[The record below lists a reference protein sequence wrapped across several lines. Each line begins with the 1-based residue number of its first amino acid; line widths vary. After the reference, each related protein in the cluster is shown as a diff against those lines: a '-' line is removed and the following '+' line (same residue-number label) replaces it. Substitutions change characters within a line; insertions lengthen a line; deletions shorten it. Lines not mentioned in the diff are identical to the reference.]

1 MRTLTIIDTS
11 SHLHEIHLDDYG
23 KRRLVF
29 GRSREEC
36 DVVIADPIISKIHGV
51 FFFQGSKT
59 MYADCESSNGT
70 YIEEPGQNRLL
81 NRRDDYVEVYD
92 KAIFRIGS
100 LEEPDKM
107 ILMLYR
113 VTMEN

>member
-81 NRRDDYVEVYD
+81 NREMITLRYMIRQFFELEVL
-92 KAIFRIGS
+92 KNLTR
-100 LEEPDKM
+100 
-107 ILMLYR
+107 
-113 VTMEN
+113 